1 MESLTTFAARLKSFP
16 FKAAVDVMQIGL
28 KSRNS
33 PVRPT
38 RVCLCGEVE
47 WAAWD
52 QGGSQQSPERQEA
65 WARR

>member
-47 WAAWD
+47 WAGWD
-52 QGGSQQSPERQEA
+52 QGGSQ
-65 WARR
+65 